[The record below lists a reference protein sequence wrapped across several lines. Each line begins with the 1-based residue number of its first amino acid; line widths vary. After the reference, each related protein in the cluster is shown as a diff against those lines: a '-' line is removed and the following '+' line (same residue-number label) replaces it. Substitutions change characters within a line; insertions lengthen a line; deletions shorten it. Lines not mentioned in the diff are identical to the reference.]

1 MKRFSVSAVAGMLFS
16 ATAANHSH
24 AEVPVV
30 VADVAPIHSL
40 VAQVM
45 AGVGQPHLLIPA
57 KVSPHGYSLKVSQA
71 RALTDATLVFWVG
84 ETLTPWLEKALET
97 LADDA
102 KAVELLN
109 VEDVTLLDGDEEE
122 EDGHEEESH
131 DKHDEDEHHHGDAD
145 PHIWL
150 DPANAAVL
158 ITAIAEALAEAD
170 AENAE
175 TYRRNAEA
183 AREGLATL
191 STEVA
196 AQMAPSSGL
205 QYVVFHDGYRYFEH
219 RFGLGRAIA
228 ITGGHAAKPGARRL
242 SEVREIM
249 RETLTRCV
257 FAERQFGS
265 KSVDAIVRGS
275 DARKAE
281 LDPMGESLTPGPDL
295 YADLIRAMATSF
307 SECLKPE

>member
-16 ATAANHSH
+16 AAAANQAH
-24 AEVPVV
+24 AEAPFV

-45 AGVGQPHLLIPA
+45 AGVGEPHLLIPA

-71 RALTDATLVFWVG
+71 RVLNDADLVFWVG

-102 KAVELLN
+102 KAIELLN
-109 VEDVTLLDGDEEE
+109 VEEITLLGADEEE
-122 EDGHEEESH
+122 DEDGHEEES
-131 DKHDEDEHHHGDAD
+131 HDEDEHHHGDAD

-150 DPANAAVL
+150 DPENAAVL

-175 TYRRNAEA
+175 VYRRNAEA
-183 AREGLATL
+183 ARGGLAAL
-191 STEVA
+191 STEVG
-196 AQMAPSSGL
+196 AQMESSSGL

-242 SEVREIM
+242 SEVRQIM
-249 RETLTRCV
+249 RDTPTRCV

-275 DARKAE
+275 EARKAE
-281 LDPMGESLTPGPDL
+281 LDPMGESLAPGPDL
-295 YADLIRAMATSF
+295 YAGLIRALANSF
-307 SECLKPE
+307 SACLKPE

>member
-1 MKRFSVSAVAGMLFS
+1 MLFS
-16 ATAANHSH
+16 ATAH

-45 AGVGQPHLLIPA
+45 AGVGEPHLLIPA
-57 KVSPHGYSLKVSQA
+57 RVSPHGFSLKVSQA
-71 RALTDATLVFWVG
+71 RVLTDADLVFWVG

-109 VEDVTLLDGDEEE
+109 VKEIALLGGDEEE

-131 DKHDEDEHHHGDAD
+131 EEDSHDEDEHHHGDAD

-150 DPANAAVL
+150 DPTNAAVL
-158 ITAIAEALAEAD
+158 ITAIADALSEAD
-170 AENAE
+170 SENAE
-175 TYRRNAEA
+175 KYRRNAETAHDRLA
-183 AREGLATL
+183 AL
-191 STEVA
+191 SSEVA
-196 AQMAPSSGL
+196 AQMESSSGL

-242 SEVREIM
+242 SEVRRIM
-249 RETLTRCV
+249 RETPTRCV

-265 KSVDAIVRGS
+265 KSVDPIIRGS
-275 DARKAE
+275 EARKAE
-281 LDPMGESLTPGPDL
+281 LDPMGESLTPGPAL
-295 YADLIRAMATSF
+295 YGGLIRALATSF

>member
-1 MKRFSVSAVAGMLFS
+1 MLFS
-16 ATAANHSH
+16 VTANLPAQ

-45 AGVGQPHLLIPA
+45 AGVGEPHLLIPA

-71 RALTDATLVFWVG
+71 RSLSDADLVFWVG

-109 VEDVTLLDGDEEE
+109 VEEVSLLGGDEEE

-131 DKHDEDEHHHGDAD
+131 EEDSHDEDEHHHGDAD

-170 AENAE
+170 AENAANLE
-175 TYRRNAEA
+175 YVRMHTGFCRTIHVTAEDVE
-183 AREGLATL
+183 R
-191 STEVA
+191 VA
-196 AQMAPSSGL
+196 G
-205 QYVVFHDGYRYFEH
+205 
-219 RFGLGRAIA
+219 
-228 ITGGHAAKPGARRL
+228 
-242 SEVREIM
+242 
-249 RETLTRCV
+249 
-257 FAERQFGS
+257 
-265 KSVDAIVRGS
+265 
-275 DARKAE
+275 
-281 LDPMGESLTPGPDL
+281 
-295 YADLIRAMATSF
+295 
-307 SECLKPE
+307 